1 MPANRN
7 ASNTTQRRIGRC
19 RCGGVEFEAIGAP
32 IVSSVCYCADCQK
45 GACLIEA
52 LPNADAVC
60 GDDGGT
66 PYILFRKDRFNC
78 TKGASLLK
86 SYKLKAE
93 SPTNRVV
100 ATCCNSAMF
109 ANFDKGPFWV
119 SVYRSR
125 FLGAV
130 PPLEMRMCT
139 KSKPSVVVIPADVP
153 SYPGYPPVLI
163 LKLLRSGLAM
173 WLRL

>member
-1 MPANRN
+1 MPTNRN
-7 ASNTTQRRIGRC
+7 ASTTAQLRTGRC

-45 GACLIEA
+45 GARLIEE

-66 PYILFRKDRFNC
+66 PYILFRKDRFSC
-78 TKGASLLK
+78 SKGASLLK

-100 ATCCNSAMF
+100 ASCCNSAMF

-119 SVYRSR
+119 SVYSSR
-125 FLGAV
+125 FLGEL

-139 KSKPSVVVIPADVP
+139 KSKPSGVVVPSDVP
-153 SYPGYPPVLI
+153 SSPGYPLVLM

-173 WLRL
+173 RFRL